1 MSNFDHS
8 NPNVQLL
15 NAALYDP
22 AAEEMVIALVEAND
36 LAHMRGLSRP
46 WPAHAA
52 GACHFSKIST
62 LQLIK
67 LELPAVLFGV
77 PAKRNL
83 NRIKSGP
90 HESC

>member
-36 LAHMRGLSRP
+36 PARAGLE
-46 WPAHAA
+46 PAIA
-52 GACHFSKIST
+52 GSSLRRVAFIEKFRRC
-62 LQLIK
+62 
-67 LELPAVLFGV
+67 
-77 PAKRNL
+77 N
-83 NRIKSGP
+83 
-90 HESC
+90 